1 MDKIKNAIEVVESM
15 ECKYGLSLEDIKETR
30 KNFEN
35 FKVYIPLIG
44 RFSAGKSALVN
55 TLLGLDVEV
64 CRENIGVA
72 TAVPT
77 EIFYGKEDIA
87 CICHPEKEYISM
99 EEYMEIQA
107 TLSTE
112 NAEVV
117 KLQLSESENGVLEQ
131 FPSIALVDMPGLDSG
146 YEVHDKAI
154 EQYIRKSMSYVL
166 VFPADELAIPKSME
180 PILHDLNTYD
190 MPMCVVITK
199 GNRIAGVEEQRKMEL
214 GQSLKKYFGDKHIQ
228 IFVTEK
234 ENERV
239 EEFVNYLISLEAQA
253 NELGRAYYYKKLEPG
268 FARICN
274 YLDGYLQKME
284 LSVSELE
291 GQQDKLQEDI
301 SRLNNTVNKELS
313 EFETQIPGL
322 INEIAMDVQAAL
334 SGQMDEYVS
343 DLIHGTDVTNSI
355 NETIRAAL
363 TSSYHKRVAE
373 NIKKHLD
380 KISSALSLC
389 SPAYAS
395 AMIIDI
401 DKVCG
406 EGISG
411 VGRTA
416 IDVIALIIG
425 GPWGGFLAHFITS
438 LINKANHEKRK
449 ETELRVKQ
457 QLSSSVFPAIDR
469 EVRDKLDRDL
479 KSIASEIRETV
490 GKDVASQIESLQ
502 KSLNDVI
509 LKKKE
514 EDTLKQNKKQEIKED
529 LCLVKEIQKSLL

>member
-214 GQSLKKYFGDKHIQ
+214 GQSLKKYFGAKRIQ
-228 IFVTEK
+228 M
-234 ENERV
+234 N
-239 EEFVNYLISLEAQA
+239 
-253 NELGRAYYYKKLEPG
+253 
-268 FARICN
+268 
-274 YLDGYLQKME
+274 
-284 LSVSELE
+284 
-291 GQQDKLQEDI
+291 
-301 SRLNNTVNKELS
+301 
-313 EFETQIPGL
+313 
-322 INEIAMDVQAAL
+322 
-334 SGQMDEYVS
+334 
-343 DLIHGTDVTNSI
+343 
-355 NETIRAAL
+355 
-363 TSSYHKRVAE
+363 
-373 NIKKHLD
+373 
-380 KISSALSLC
+380 
-389 SPAYAS
+389 
-395 AMIIDI
+395 
-401 DKVCG
+401 
-406 EGISG
+406 
-411 VGRTA
+411 
-416 IDVIALIIG
+416 
-425 GPWGGFLAHFITS
+425 
-438 LINKANHEKRK
+438 
-449 ETELRVKQ
+449 
-457 QLSSSVFPAIDR
+457 
-469 EVRDKLDRDL
+469 
-479 KSIASEIRETV
+479 
-490 GKDVASQIESLQ
+490 
-502 KSLNDVI
+502 
-509 LKKKE
+509 
-514 EDTLKQNKKQEIKED
+514 
-529 LCLVKEIQKSLL
+529 